1 VKIILPIEG
10 NILQTVENLT
20 TFSRHFFLF
29 SAIEIRFTPF
39 FSNVYIHF
47 NIILPFFL
55 GFLSFSVPQVFPR
68 NSDYISLLRHA
79 CHMETHLIYSVQC
92 RNKNITCYTT
102 MSFYNEDFLWFF
114 PYCSSALFLFC
125 CLYFVCKEE
134 ASLLPGRQNLISPNQ
149 VNNPHPAVQTDKYV
163 SHSVRQ
169 LQQFAHTF
177 TSYALRFS
185 NFRHAGNMVSW
196 NVHYCYV
203 TRCNCPYLTIW

>member
-1 VKIILPIEG
+1 M
-10 NILQTVENLT
+10 VEKLT
-20 TFSRHFFLF
+20 TFFRHLPLF

-39 FSNVYIHF
+39 FPNVYIHF
-47 NIILPFFL
+47 NIILPSFPRSSNI
-55 GFLSFSVPQVFPR
+55 FLSLRFSCETMITFPFFDMR
-68 NSDYISLLRHA
+68 A
-79 CHMETHLIYSVQC
+79 TCKAHLIYSVQC

-114 PYCSSALFLFC
+114 PYCSFVLFPFC
-125 CLYFVCKEE
+125 CLFFFCKEA

-185 NFRHAGNMVSW
+185 NFRYSGNMVSW
-196 NVHYCYV
+196 NIRYCSV
-203 TRCNCPYLTIW
+203 AQCNCPYLITLPLWW